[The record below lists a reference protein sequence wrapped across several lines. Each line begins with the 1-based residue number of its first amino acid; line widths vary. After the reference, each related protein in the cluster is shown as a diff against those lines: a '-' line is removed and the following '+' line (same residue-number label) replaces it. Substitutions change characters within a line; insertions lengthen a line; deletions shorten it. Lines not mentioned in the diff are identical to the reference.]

1 MNEKI
6 VKTQTSNCRI
16 EIDGHLG
23 EQRSRQFEDFRVT
36 NLTDGRTLISGC
48 IQDQAQLFGM
58 LILIRDM
65 GLPLLSIKFTQ
76 TKRSK
81 I

>member
-6 VKTQTSNCRI
+6 EKTQTSNFRI

-23 EQRSRQFEDFRVT
+23 DQRSRQFEDFRVVS
-36 NLTDGRTLISGC
+36 LADGRTLISGSLH
-48 IQDQAQLFGM
+48 DQAQLFGM
-58 LILIRDM
+58 LILIRDI

-76 TKRSK
+76 AKQSK
-81 I
+81 